1 MFDELN
7 GLQVTREHI
16 KAGQRWSDTACPIA
30 LAMKGVVEG
39 TPKVYPKETVIH
51 NDPITTWI
59 HNTPELANWI
69 SRFDQG
75 GYAYGPAPITLE
87 VTEDGLLGIKQPPP
101 NTPGPYQAAL
111 GWWNGRR

>member
-7 GLQVTREHI
+7 GLQVTSEHI
-16 KAGQRWSDTACPIA
+16 ALGVPAEAAACPVA

-69 SRFDQG
+69 NRFDQG
-75 GYAYGPAPITLE
+75 GYAYVPAC
-87 VTEDGLLGIKQPPP
+87 LLYTSPSPRDRQKSRMPSS
-101 NTPGPYQAAL
+101 A
-111 GWWNGRR
+111 

>member
-7 GLQVTREHI
+7 GLQVTSEHI
-16 KAGQRWSDTACPIA
+16 ALGVPAEAAACPVA

-69 SRFDQG
+69 NRFDQG

-87 VTEDGLLGIKQPPP
+87 VTEDGTLGIAPKI
-101 NTPGPYQAAL
+101 G
-111 GWWNGRR
+111 GESNG